1 MSYVINHQGNLNRR
15 FWTFA
20 ALFMLVGVLTSCK
33 QPETPKPVQKTFAS
47 PEEAGTA
54 FYQAAKAGDQAALIA
69 IFGENSQNVLLSG
82 DAVKDKDTLL
92 GFVGSYDQM
101 HRWREIKAGGEILY
115 IGPDN
120 YAFPIPLGQNPTG
133 QWYFDTAAGK
143 DEILARRIGKD
154 ELAAIA
160 ACVAIADAENQYFSQ
175 IRDGNKVRQYA
186 QKFISDEGKQ
196 NGLYWP
202 VSAGQ
207 APSPFE
213 DVRDFAKAAGYTN
226 AGDKP
231 QPFNGYYY
239 RFLTKQG
246 DKAKGG
252 AKDYIV
258 NENMTGGFAALAYP
272 AEYRNSGIMTF
283 IVGKDGIVYQKD
295 LGEKTADVARAMQEY
310 DPLDDWRPAT
320 ELRSASAPVAR
331 RAIVAFFYVAPGYPQ
346 TSDFGWSKTANFD
359 L

>member
-1 MSYVINHQGNLNRR
+1 
-15 FWTFA
+15 
-20 ALFMLVGVLTSCK
+20 
-33 QPETPKPVQKTFAS
+33 
-47 PEEAGTA
+47 
-54 FYQAAKAGDQAALIA
+54 
-69 IFGENSQNVLLSG
+69 
-82 DAVKDKDTLL
+82 
-92 GFVGSYDQM
+92 M

-115 IGPDN
+115 VGADN
-120 YAFPIPLGQNPTG
+120 YSFPIPLGQNSTG

-154 ELAAIA
+154 ELTAIA
-160 ACVAIADAENQYFSQ
+160 ACGAIANAENQYFSQ
-175 IRDGNKVRQYA
+175 THDGDTVKQYA
-186 QKFISDEGKQ
+186 QKFISDDGKQ

-207 APSPFE
+207 APSPLE

-231 QPFNGYYY
+231 QPFDGYYF

-246 DKAKGG
+246 GVAKGG
-252 AKDYIV
+252 AKDYLV
-258 NENMTGGFAALAYP
+258 NGKMTGGFAAVAFP

-295 LGEKTADVARAMQEY
+295 LGEQTDSLARALAEY
-310 DPLDDWRPAT
+310 APA
-320 ELRSASAPVAR
+320 
-331 RAIVAFFYVAPGYPQ
+331 
-346 TSDFGWSKTANFD
+346 DGWKPA